1 MNRGMGF
8 HSCIAQVYFEREHEF
23 PLHARTFHVLSH
35 LACIFSCQDEG
46 SLGDQQWFLSAGH
59 VQGVDSGR
67 DIIYSFLHKV
77 RVITRKDI
85 K

>member
-1 MNRGMGF
+1 
-8 HSCIAQVYFEREHEF
+8 EF

-35 LACIFSCQDEG
+35 LAFIFSCQDKG

-67 DIIYSFLHKV
+67 DKVGHKQL
-77 RVITRKDI
+77 I
-85 K
+85 